1 MEVEQ
6 DWRLREI
13 AKVAERLNETAQTI
27 NNELREQTILLDE
40 FEGEVEDQHG
50 AINQVI
56 KRMGVVLQTN
66 SKPFSSAERDRCCR
80 PTQYKASI
88 VPCRH
93 LSRASFATTNLS
105 TETLQ

>member
-27 NNELREQTILLDE
+27 NNELREQTVFLDE

-56 KRMGVVLQTN
+56 KRMGVVLKTN
-66 SKPFSSAERDRCCR
+66 SNPFSA
-80 PTQYKASI
+80 Y
-88 VPCRH
+88 RH
-93 LSRASFATTNLS
+93 LSRASFTTTNLS
-105 TETLQ
+105 MRLRNSCRFKIDVSSP